1 MDTNGLLIILLVV
14 AVVIILLMKGRLDRL
29 SRDMQGQAMVLFNT
43 WKQRECDTVRREE
56 GDVAR
61 REAVSELQQWKFDAE
76 KDIRRDAV
84 NRSQAVTVGKVTE
97 HIAPYLPDFGYN
109 PKDARFIGS
118 PVDFV
123 VFDGLNSEAV
133 LQVIFV
139 EVKTG
144 SSALSA
150 RERQVRDAV
159 KSGRV
164 RWEELRVPSELAT

>member
-1 MDTNGLLIILLVV
+1 MQTNEVLILLLIA
-14 AVVIILLMKGRLDRL
+14 AVVIILLMKNRIDRL
-29 SRDMQGQAMVLFNT
+29 SRDMQGEAMAQFNT
-43 WKQRECDTVRREE
+43 WKQREYDTVRREQGE
-56 GDVAR
+56 VAR
-61 REAVSELQQWKFDAE
+61 REAASELQQWKLGAE
-76 KDIRRDAV
+76 KEIRRDAV

-123 VFDGLNSEAV
+123 VFDGLNGETVA
-133 LQVIFV
+133 QVVFV
-139 EVKTG
+139 EIKSG
-144 SSALSA
+144 SSSLSG